1 MGITA
6 GFAGFVDHECTPGS
20 QISSIASEGGG
31 MKGTL
36 RFLVVL
42 AMLGMLAESGIA
54 QAITIDSNDV
64 QAMYSVGRRLTYN
77 TDTLS
82 KNLNIGD
89 PGASGVYNFSTL
101 LSNTKR
107 VLTSVTKST
116 SPYASEFPTATHAM
130 LDTAFTYR
138 INTGTLGFGW
148 GTVKSS
154 AAYLYFGVGADERFF
169 GIGAIATGYLDQMPT
184 VPITIKNPRW
194 VNSPPSVDLS
204 LPLEYMKSWTNNYAD
219 SLIGVINFFTD
230 YNVRIG
236 NTDSVT
242 FLVDGYGTLTVPGG
256 YSQPA
261 LRIRKLG
268 RYSFVDSVNNLNI
281 PLQYL
286 YLAKNGASVEVGID
300 DTTLT
305 SGVVKVRYAK
315 WTIPLPTGV
324 ESMAG
329 VPQNFSLEQNYPN
342 PFNPTTTISYSVG
355 VAGGQSSVTGNVRLA
370 VYDMLGREVAVL
382 VNEKKEAGIYSAT
395 WNASGMASGMYL
407 YRLTTDGYTA
417 TRSMLLLK

>member
-6 GFAGFVDHECTPGS
+6 GVVGFVDYECTPGS
-20 QISSIASEGGG
+20 QVSSIASEGGD
-31 MKGTL
+31 MKGTI

-42 AMLGMLAESGIA
+42 ALLGMLAEFGIA

-64 QAMYSVGRRLTYN
+64 KAIYSVGRRITYN
-77 TDTLS
+77 TDTLT
-82 KNLNIGD
+82 KNLNIGA
-89 PGASGVYNFSTL
+89 PGGSGVYDFSTL

-116 SPYASEFPTATHAM
+116 SPYAAEFPAATHAM

-154 AAYLYFGVGADERFF
+154 TAYLYYGVGADQRFF
-169 GIGAIATGYLDQMPT
+169 GIGALATGYLDQMPT

-194 VNSPPSVDLS
+194 VNTPPSVDLS
-204 LPLEYMKSWTNNYAD
+204 LPLEFSKSWTNIYAD

-236 NTDSVT
+236 NYDSVAY
-242 FLVDGYGTLTVPGG
+242 FVDGYGTLTVPGG
-256 YSQPA
+256 FTQDA
-261 LRIRKLG
+261 LRIRKVG
-268 RYSFVDSVNNLNI
+268 RYSFVDTVNNLNI

-324 ESMAG
+324 ESIAG

-342 PFNPTTTISYSVG
+342 PFNPSTTISYVVG
-355 VAGGQSSVTGNVRLA
+355 VAGGQPSAAGNVRLA

-382 VNEKKEAGIYSAT
+382 VNEKKEAGMYTAT
-395 WNASGMASGMYL
+395 WNASGMASGVYL

-417 TRSMLLLK
+417 SRSMVLLK

>member
-1 MGITA
+1 
-6 GFAGFVDHECTPGS
+6 
-20 QISSIASEGGG
+20 
-31 MKGTL
+31 MKGTVRL
-36 RFLVVL
+36 LMVL
-42 AMLGMLAESGIA
+42 AMLGLFAESGFT

-64 QAMYSVGRRLTYN
+64 KAMYSVGRRITYN

-89 PGASGVYNFSTL
+89 PGGSGVYDFSSL

-116 SPYASEFPTATHAM
+116 TLYASEFPEATHAM
-130 LDTAFTYR
+130 LDTAFSYR
-138 INTGTLGFGW
+138 LYVKFGTTDLGW

-154 AAYLYFGVGADERFF
+154 AAYLYFGVGSDERFY
-169 GIGAIATGYLDQMPT
+169 GIGAVATGYLDQMPT

-194 VNSPPSVDLS
+194 VNAPPSVDLS
-204 LPLEYMKSWTNNYAD
+204 LPLEYSKSWTNNYAD

-230 YNVRIG
+230 YNIRIG

-242 FLVDGYGTLTVPGG
+242 YLVDGYGTLTVPGG
-256 YSQPA
+256 FSQPA
-261 LRIRKLG
+261 LRVRKVG
-268 RYSFVDSVNNLNI
+268 RYSFVDTVNNLNI

-286 YLAKNGASVEVGID
+286 YFAKNGASAEVGLD
-300 DTTLT
+300 DTTIT
-305 SGVVKVRYAK
+305 SGTVKVRYAK

-324 ESMAG
+324 ETVAG

-355 VAGGQSSVTGNVRLA
+355 VAGGQSPAAGNVRLA

-382 VNEKKEAGIYSAT
+382 VNEKKEAGIYTAT

-417 TRSMLLLK
+417 SRSMVLLK